1 MQPRDDRILEHI
13 ADYCDDIQDAVDL
26 IESSYERFISD
37 KQSQYS
43 IAFSIMQIGELVG
56 KLSEELR
63 ASTKQEIDWP
73 AVKGMRNI
81 IVHDY
86 GEVRLSV
93 VWNVATLDIPP
104 LKAFCEK
111 HLS

>member
-1 MQPRDDRILEHI
+1 MQPRDEQILEHI
-13 ADYCDDIQDAVDL
+13 VDYCEDIQDALDL
-26 IESSYERFISD
+26 IERSYDRFIAD

-56 KLSEELR
+56 KLSETLK
-63 ASTKQEIDWP
+63 ASTIQEIDWP

-86 GEVRLSV
+86 GVVRLSI
-93 VWNVATLDIPP
+93 VWNVANDDIPS
-104 LKAFCEK
+104 LKAFCEA
-111 HLS
+111 HLK

>member
-1 MQPRDDRILEHI
+1 MQPRDERILEHI
-13 ADYCDDIQDAVDL
+13 GDYCEDIQDAVDL
-26 IESSYERFISD
+26 VERSYDRFITD
-37 KQSQYS
+37 KHSQYS

-63 ASTKQEIDWP
+63 TSTKQEIDWP

-86 GEVRLSV
+86 GEVRLSI

-104 LKAFCEK
+104 LKVFCERY
-111 HLS
+111 LN

>member
-1 MQPRDDRILEHI
+1 MQPRDERILEHI
-13 ADYCDDIQDAVDL
+13 VDYCEDVQDALSL
-26 IESSYERFISD
+26 IECSYEHFIGD

-63 ASTKQEIDWP
+63 LSTRQEIDWP

-93 VWNVATLDIPP
+93 VWNVATDDIPV

-111 HLS
+111 HLK

>member
-1 MQPRDDRILEHI
+1 MQPRDERILEHI
-13 ADYCDDIQDAVDL
+13 VDYCEDIQDALNMID
-26 IESSYERFISD
+26 SSYDRFVAD

-63 ASTKQEIDWP
+63 ISTKQEIDWP

-93 VWNVATLDIPP
+93 VWNVATLDVPI
-104 LKAFCEK
+104 LKTFCEER
-111 HLS
+111 LE

>member
-1 MQPRDDRILEHI
+1 VTIAFSSTSRIT
-13 ADYCDDIQDAVDL
+13 ARTFRRCWDL
-26 IESSYERFISD
+26 IGCSYDRFIHD
-37 KQSQYS
+37 RQSQYA

-63 ASTKQEIDWP
+63 NSTQQEIDWP

-93 VWNVATLDIPP
+93 VWNVAVEDIPV
-104 LKAFCEK
+104 LKAFCEDRLK
-111 HLS
+111 

>member
-1 MQPRDDRILEHI
+1 M
-13 ADYCDDIQDAVDL
+13 

-43 IAFSIMQIGELVG
+43 IAFSIMQIAELVG

-93 VWNVATLDIPP
+93 IWNVATLDIPP

-111 HLS
+111 YLI

>member
-1 MQPRDDRILEHI
+1 MQPRDERILEHI
-13 ADYCDDIQDAVDL
+13 VDYCEDIQDALNL
-26 IESSYERFISD
+26 IDRSYDRFVAE

-63 ASTKQEIDWP
+63 ISTKQEINWP

-93 VWNVATLDIPP
+93 VWNVATLDIPV
-104 LKAFCEK
+104 LKTFCEER
-111 HLS
+111 LG

>member
-1 MQPRDDRILEHI
+1 MQPRDERILEHI
-13 ADYCDDIQDAVDL
+13 LDYCDDIQDAVDL
-26 IESSYERFISD
+26 IERSYDRFISD

-43 IAFSIMQIGELVG
+43 ISFSIMQIGELVG

-104 LKAFCEK
+104 LKAFCEE
-111 HLS
+111 HLN

>member
-1 MQPRDDRILEHI
+1 MQPRDERILEHI
-13 ADYCDDIQDAVDL
+13 VDYCDDIQEAVDL
-26 IESSYERFISD
+26 IERSYDRFIAD

-86 GEVRLSV
+86 GEVQLSV

-104 LKAFCEK
+104 LKAICEA
-111 HLS
+111 HLK